1 MRLALLVALVALLAL
16 PTSASALSKRAFVNG
31 DSLAVGTQPY
41 LPGLLGGWRV
51 RQSNKV
57 SRHAPEGPAILRRL
71 GRSLPR
77 VLVISLGTN
86 DDPNMVDAFRD
97 AIDDTLDVAGPRRC
111 VVWINIVRPAVAGAS
126 YAGYN
131 RALTDEAGK
140 RENLRV
146 VNWARMAKRHPEWFG
161 SDGVHPDATG
171 YQARAAAI
179 ARAVKRCHPAPASTP
194 PPAVPAAATATSPAR
209 PG

>member
-1 MRLALLVALVALLAL
+1 MRHS
-16 PTSASALSKRAFVNG
+16 T
-31 DSLAVGTQPY
+31 
-41 LPGLLGGWRV
+41 
-51 RQSNKV
+51 KV

-86 DDPNMVDAFRD
+86 DDPNMVDAFRT
-97 AIDDTLDVAGPRRC
+97 AIGDTMEIAGPRRC
-111 VVWINIVRPAVAGAS
+111 VVWINIVRPKVAGAS

-131 RALTDEAGK
+131 RALDEESRA
-140 RENLRV
+140 RENLRL
-146 VNWARMAKRHPEWFG
+146 VNWVRMAHQHPEWFG

-171 YQARAAAI
+171 YQARAAAT
-179 ARAVKRCHPAPASTP
+179 ARAVKRC
-194 PPAVPAAATATSPAR
+194 R